1 MMTFA
6 KIKGEGKYY
15 LDLAREDYYLK
26 GGEPDGQYCGSVAT
40 SLKLNGSVEA
50 DHLKNLLKGYDI
62 SGKVA
67 LCQNAESGRVQGVD
81 LTFNAPKSVSVLWAA
96 ADTKLQQQIQQ
107 AQLRAV
113 REAIALLEEHAAFT
127 RRGKAGAIRESV
139 IGLVVALFEHSTSRA
154 TDPHLHTHAVVPNL
168 APRADGTWGTLDL
181 RSIMLWQKAAGMVYK
196 LSLAQSMRELGFS
209 TVIDDDSFKLDGVPD
224 AICDHFSKRA
234 GQIKKSLQ
242 DKGIRYRA
250 SKAGDLAALSSR
262 KAKGEINRHQLFS
275 EWKREMSELGFTDNV
290 IQSLRKN
297 TVCND
302 LSKDMLDAESLTSDL
317 TESHSV
323 FTSQDIFFKS
333 GIRALENQQSLKSIK
348 ALYQQITDDR
358 DISVSLG
365 LDSRFSNIFTTKAV
379 LKAEQS
385 LINNARFLNYQKWC
399 DISADE
405 IKRTIST
412 QKIQLSD
419 EQAFAVNNVCNPS
432 QLSILQGSAG
442 AGKSASM
449 KCVRDI
455 YQTKGKKVVG
465 ASIAKSAANNL
476 AKEAGIQT
484 YTIARLLVW
493 LGSDKPPVSEG
504 DVLIVDEAGQV
515 GTFHL
520 DKLLSYARAQNFKII
535 LVGEDKQLDAIEHGG
550 VLRYLSSPEIVGT
563 TRVETIRRQT
573 QDWDRQA
580 VADFRDGYANR
591 ALVQYQKRSQLH
603 LCKDEYSTVSK
614 IIEAWSEYRR
624 MHPSKQSMVIA
635 QSWSDVLTLNNT
647 MRATL
652 QSEGLVGHE
661 NIKLRGVVSER
672 ELNIEISLGER
683 VRFTKNDYKLGFTN
697 GDVGTVTKVQTMDD
711 GDIWIRVRL
720 DTGLDTQFMASKYCD
735 DDGRVYLTQAYAQT
749 VYSSQGLT
757 INGNVFVY
765 YSQTMDRAHTY
776 VACSRHK
783 DAAHIFANAQEFE
796 AEIPEKLQD
805 APKHIG
811 LEKAIANSMSRNLR
825 PKLASEY
832 LTPEQVELAL
842 DCNERQQVDAKEL
855 ENVPAACK

>member
-6 KIKGEGKYY
+6 KITGEGKYY

-26 GGEPDGQYCGSVAT
+26 GGEPDGQWCGAVAKL
-40 SLKLNGSVEA
+40 LKLKWSVEA
-50 DHLKNLLKGYDI
+50 EDLKNLLKGYDI

-67 LCQNAESGRVQGVD
+67 LCQNADSGRVQGVD

-139 IGLVVALFEHSTSRA
+139 VGFVVALFEHSTSRA

-168 APRADGTWGTLDL
+168 APRSDGTWGTIDL

-196 LSLAQSMRELGFS
+196 LSLAQFMRELGFA

-224 AICDHFSKRA
+224 TICAHFSKRA
-234 GQIKKSLQ
+234 EQIKKSLK
-242 DKGIRYRA
+242 DNGIRCRA

-262 KAKGEINRHQLFS
+262 KAKGEINRQRLFS
-275 EWKREMSELGFTDNV
+275 EWKLELSELGFTDNV
-290 IQSLRKN
+290 IQSVRTN
-297 TVCND
+297 TVCDD
-302 LSKDMLDAESLTSDL
+302 LSKDMLDAESLTSEL

-323 FTSQDIFFKS
+323 FTCQDIFFKA
-333 GIRALENQQSLKSIK
+333 GIRALDNQQSLKSIK
-348 ALYQQITDDR
+348 SLYKQIIDDR
-358 DISVSLG
+358 NISVSLG

-385 LINNARFLNYQKWC
+385 LINNARFLNDQKWC
-399 DISADE
+399 DISADD
-405 IKRTIST
+405 IGRAIST

-419 EQAFAVNNVCNPS
+419 EQAFAVHNVCNS
-432 QLSILQGSAG
+432 AQLSILQGSAG

-455 YQTKGKKVVG
+455 YQANGKKVVG
-465 ASIAKSAANNL
+465 ASIAKSAAKNL
-476 AKEAGIQT
+476 EKEAGIQT
-484 YTIARLLVW
+484 YTVARLLVW

-520 DKLLSYARAQNFKII
+520 EKLLSYAKAQNFKII

-563 TRVETIRRQT
+563 TRVETIRRQIH
-573 QDWDRQA
+573 DWDRQA
-580 VADFRDGYANR
+580 VADFRDGYANQ
-591 ALVQYQKRSQLH
+591 ALVQYQNRGQLH
-603 LCKDEYSTVSK
+603 LCKDEDSTVSM
-614 IIEAWSEYRR
+614 IIEAWTEYRR
-624 MHPSKQSMVIA
+624 THPSKQSMVIA
-635 QSWSDVLTLNNT
+635 QSWSDVLILNNT

-661 NIKLRGVVSER
+661 NIKLRSVVSER
-672 ELNIEISLGER
+672 ELEMEISLGER

-735 DDGRVYLTQAYAQT
+735 DDGRVYLIQAYAQT

-757 INGNVFVY
+757 VDGNVFIY
-765 YSQTMDRAHTY
+765 YTQQMDRAHTY

-783 DAAHIFANAQEFE
+783 DAAHIFVNEKEFE
-796 AEIPEKLQD
+796 AEIPHNFLN
-805 APKHIG
+805 APKDIG
-811 LEKAIANSMSRNLR
+811 LREAIACNMSKDLR

-832 LTPEQVELAL
+832 LNQDQINLMLTDPIQPL
-842 DCNERQQVDAKEL
+842 DHVLQMSV
-855 ENVPAACK
+855 

>member
-209 TVIDDDSFKLDGVPD
+209 TAIDDDSFKLDGVPD
-224 AICDHFSKRA
+224 TICDHFSKRA
-234 GQIKKSLQ
+234 EQIKKSLK
-242 DKGIRYRA
+242 DNGIRCRA

-262 KAKGEINRHQLFS
+262 KAKGEINRQQLFS
-275 EWKREMSELGFTDNV
+275 AWKQELSELGFTDNV
-290 IQSLRKN
+290 IQSVRTN
-297 TVCND
+297 TVRDD
-302 LSKDMLDAESLTSDL
+302 LSKDMLDAESLASEL

-323 FTSQDIFFKS
+323 FTSQDIFFKG
-333 GIRALENQQSLKSIK
+333 GIRALDNQQSLKSIK
-348 ALYQQITDDR
+348 ALYQQIIDDR

-365 LDSRFSNIFTTKAV
+365 LDSRYSNIFTTKAV

-385 LINNARFLNYQKWC
+385 LINNARFLSSQNWC
-399 DISADE
+399 DISADDIE
-405 IKRTIST
+405 RGISA

-419 EQAFAVNNVCNPS
+419 EQAFAVHNVCNPS

-455 YQTKGKKVVG
+455 YQSKRKRVVG
-465 ASIAKSAANNL
+465 ASIAKSAAKNL

-493 LGSDKPPVSEG
+493 LESDKPPVGEG

-520 DKLLSYARAQNFKII
+520 NKLLSYAKAQNFKII

-550 VLRYLSSPEIVGT
+550 VLRHLSSPEIVGT
-563 TRVETIRRQT
+563 TRVEKIRRQINE
-573 QDWDRQA
+573 WDRQA
-580 VADFRDGYANR
+580 VADFRDGYAKL
-591 ALVQYQKRSQLH
+591 ALVQYQNRGQLH
-603 LCKDEYSTVSK
+603 LCKDEDSTVSK
-614 IIEAWSEYRR
+614 IIESWTDYRKS
-624 MHPSKQSMVIA
+624 HPGKQSMVIA

-647 MRATL
+647 MRVTL

-672 ELNIEISLGER
+672 ELEMEISLGER

-697 GDVGTVTKVQTMDD
+697 GDVGTVIKVEKMND
-711 GDIWIRVRL
+711 GDICIGVRL
-720 DTGLDTQFMASKYCD
+720 DSGAKTQFLASTYCD
-735 DDGRVYLTQAYAQT
+735 ENSCVYLTQAYAQT

-757 INGNVFVY
+757 VDGNVFIY
-765 YSQTMDRAHTY
+765 YTQQMDRAHTY

-783 DAAHIFANAQEFE
+783 DAAHIFVNEKEFE
-796 AEIPEKLQD
+796 AEIPNDFLN
-805 APKHIG
+805 APKDIG
-811 LEKAIANSMSRNLR
+811 LREAIACNMSKDLR

-832 LTPEQVELAL
+832 LTQDQINTILTDSVQPL
-842 DCNERQQVDAKEL
+842 DSVLQMSI
-855 ENVPAACK
+855 

>member
-1 MMTFA
+1 MMTIF
-6 KIKGEGKYY
+6 KISAVAGAIAKYY

-26 GGEPDGQYCGSVAT
+26 GGEPDGQWCGAVAKA
-40 SLKLNGSVEA
+40 LKLTGSVEA
-50 DHLKNLLKGYDI
+50 QHLKNLLKGYDL
-62 SGKVA
+62 SGKVS
-67 LCQNAESGRVQGVD
+67 LCQNADSGRVQGVD

-96 ADTKLQQQIQQ
+96 SDTKLQQQIQQ

-139 IGLVVALFEHSTSRA
+139 VGFVVALFEHSTSRA

-168 APRADGTWGTLDL
+168 APRADGTWGTIDL

-224 AICDHFSKRA
+224 TICAYFSKRA
-234 GQIKKSLQ
+234 EQIKKSLK
-242 DKGIRYRA
+242 DNGIRCRA
-250 SKAGDLAALSSR
+250 SKAGDLAALNSR
-262 KAKGEINRHQLFS
+262 KAKGEINRQQLFS
-275 EWKREMSELGFTDNV
+275 EWKRELSELGFTDNV
-290 IQSLRKN
+290 IQSLRTN

-302 LSKDMLDAESLTSDL
+302 LSKDMLDAESLTSAL

-323 FTSQDIFFKS
+323 FTSQDIFFKG

-348 ALYQQITDDR
+348 TLYQQIIDDP
-358 DISVSLG
+358 DISISLG

-385 LINNARFLNYQKWC
+385 LINNARFLSSQNWC
-399 DISADE
+399 EISADD
-405 IKRTIST
+405 IKRAISA
-412 QKIQLSD
+412 QKFKLSD
-419 EQAFAVNNVCNPS
+419 EQAFAVHNVCNS
-432 QLSILQGSAG
+432 AQLSILQGSAG
-442 AGKSASM
+442 AGKSVSM

-455 YQTKGKKVVG
+455 YQAKRKRVAG
-465 ASIAKSAANNL
+465 ASIAKSAAKNL

-484 YTIARLLVW
+484 FTIARLLVW

-520 DKLLSYARAQNFKII
+520 NKLLSYAREQNFKII

-550 VLRYLSSPEIVGT
+550 VLRYLSSPGVVGT
-563 TRVETIRRQT
+563 TRVETIRRQIHK
-573 QDWDRQA
+573 WDCQA
-580 VADFRDGYANR
+580 VADFRDGYANK
-591 ALVQYQKRSQLH
+591 ALAQYQKRGQLH
-603 LCKDEYSTVSK
+603 LCKDEDSTVSK
-614 IIEAWSEYRR
+614 IIEAWTGYRKS
-624 MHPSKQSMVIA
+624 HPGKQAMVIA

-647 MRATL
+647 MRSTL
-652 QSEGLVGHE
+652 QSEGVVGHE

-672 ELNIEISLGER
+672 ELEMEISLGER

-697 GDVGTVTKVQTMDD
+697 GDIGTVIKVEKMDD
-711 GDIWIRVRL
+711 GDIWIGVQL
-720 DTGLDTQFMASKYCD
+720 DSGAKTQFLASTYCD
-735 DDGRVYLTQAYAQT
+735 ENSCVYLTQAYAQT

-757 INGNVFVY
+757 VDGNVFIY
-765 YSQTMDRAHTY
+765 YTQNMDRAHTY

-783 DAAHIFANAQEFE
+783 DAAHIFVNEKEFE
-796 AEIPEKLQD
+796 AEIPHNYLN
-805 APKHIG
+805 APRKPG
-811 LEKAIANSMSRNLR
+811 LREAIASNMSKDLR

-832 LTPEQVELAL
+832 LYQDQINLMLTDSVQRSDHVL
-842 DCNERQQVDAKEL
+842 QMSI
-855 ENVPAACK
+855 